1 MNFIFFSSIKYVY
14 ILSNYYQMYKYSKNL
29 DINTRMIDNTSL
41 ESPMSSSTIS
51 SKLKKV
57 NNNFNSESK
66 MLIDKKYVKNK
77 QYNN

>member
-1 MNFIFFSSIKYVY
+1 
-14 ILSNYYQMYKYSKNL
+14 MYKYSKNL

>member
-1 MNFIFFSSIKYVY
+1 
-14 ILSNYYQMYKYSKNL
+14 MYKYSKNL

-41 ESPMSSSTIS
+41 ESPMSSYTIS